1 MENPKLE
8 YDQAKWLCSFS
19 FAWFVILP
27 IFLNFQNI
35 PQLFVE
41 SDDHWLL
48 DCLQFV
54 GHCECSRL
62 CFNVFYYKKLS
73 HSIYFHFLAIYL
85 LSYDHFIDHLFA
97 SIFTL
102 ALAIQLN
109 PYYAILFAPI
119 FLQFRHRLLAALTL
133 SISIISLLLALNFAI
148 EPNSSDLM
156 RSTLAFL

>member
-1 MENPKLE
+1 MTIGCWTVCNLSAIVNVLVSASMFFTIK
-8 YDQAKWLCSFS
+8 S
-19 FAWFVILP
+19 
-27 IFLNFQNI
+27 
-35 PQLFVE
+35 
-41 SDDHWLL
+41 
-48 DCLQFV
+48 CLIQ
-54 GHCECSRL
+54 
-62 CFNVFYYKKLS
+62 Y
-73 HSIYFHFLAIYL
+73 IFHFLAIYL
-85 LSYDHFIDHLFA
+85 LCYDDHFIDHLFA

-148 EPNSSDLM
+148 EPNSSDLL